1 MVTLHRFHQNG
12 RNVWNLSSMISGE
25 NTQEKSEKIDEDDEH
40 DNDDDLLLIFVLSR
54 SHALP
59 CKHDKVV
66 FPRDKMF
73 KVQ

>member
-1 MVTLHRFHQNG
+1 
-12 RNVWNLSSMISGE
+12 MI
-25 NTQEKSEKIDEDDEH
+25 DDDDDDHSDDH
-40 DNDDDLLLIFVLSR
+40 DNDDDFLLRFVPSR

>member
-1 MVTLHRFHQNG
+1 MLDD
-12 RNVWNLSSMISGE
+12 IGE
-25 NTQEKSEKIDEDDEH
+25 NTQVKSEKIDAGDDH
-40 DNDDDLLLIFVLSR
+40 SDDHDDDNNDALLLRFVLSR

-66 FPRDKMF
+66 FPRDKLF